1 MAGADRPSSE
11 HPNDSASQS
20 VSAGWRHAETQE
32 SLVSVDRFLARAC
45 PALTILCHPIVE
57 RIGDVARLPALNEG
71 CDISVSRLE
80 PVFTSVGGRTAESLA
95 DPRISR
101 RPVRLRRTRTGDIEI
116 DRAETSTHVA
126 VNGRPISEHHIV
138 PADAVQHGVVLQL
151 GQYFTLWL
159 KMLGPISPAEP
170 PFGMVGA
177 NAAIEKV
184 RGDVVRVADLDVP
197 VLIRGE
203 SGTGKELLA
212 KAIHNASHRKARPF
226 VALNMA
232 AITPST
238 AASELFGHVRGA
250 FTGAA
255 RDHDG
260 LFMRANGGTLFL
272 DEVGETP
279 AELQAM

>member
-1 MAGADRPSSE
+1 
-11 HPNDSASQS
+11 
-20 VSAGWRHAETQE
+20 
-32 SLVSVDRFLARAC
+32 
-45 PALTILCHPIVE
+45 
-57 RIGDVARLPALNEG
+57 
-71 CDISVSRLE
+71 
-80 PVFTSVGGRTAESLA
+80 
-95 DPRISR
+95 
-101 RPVRLRRTRTGDIEI
+101 
-116 DRAETSTHVA
+116 
-126 VNGRPISEHHIV
+126 
-138 PADAVQHGVVLQL
+138 
-151 GQYFTLWL
+151 
-159 KMLGPISPAEP
+159 MLGPISPAEP